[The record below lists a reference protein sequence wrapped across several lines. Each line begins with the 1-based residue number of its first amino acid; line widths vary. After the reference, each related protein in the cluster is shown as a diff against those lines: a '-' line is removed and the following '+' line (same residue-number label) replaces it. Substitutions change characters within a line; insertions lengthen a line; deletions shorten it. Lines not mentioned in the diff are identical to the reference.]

1 MPLWTN
7 EMATPRW
14 TPTLASR
21 SGETRRDEQTH
32 KNGGAARAGI
42 EKLADFRKGPEGIMV
57 ERSGG
62 QSVHIVDD
70 DEAMCDWLA
79 ALVEA
84 AGLLAKTYASAV
96 ELLNSP
102 GGLAADCFVADIR
115 MPEMDGLQLQQ
126 ELTRRGVSVPLI
138 IITGHADV
146 GLAVQAMKAGVSDFL
161 EKPFEGERLL
171 TSLRDALEQGCR
183 QPRTNPAPNSPTDRL
198 AALTGRE
205 WEIVDRLVAGL
216 SNKEIAR
223 ELGISYRT
231 VEVHRA
237 RIMDKTQARSFSQL
251 VRLALEADH
260 PSKDQATSGDVSPD
274 I

>member
-1 MPLWTN
+1 
-7 EMATPRW
+7 MATPRW

-21 SGETRRDEQTH
+21 PGETRRDEQAH
-32 KNGGAARAGI
+32 KNGDAARAGI

-70 DEAMCDWLA
+70 DEAVRDSLA
-79 ALVEA
+79 TLVES
-84 AGLLAKTYASAV
+84 AGLSAKTYASAV

-126 ELTRRGVSVPLI
+126 ELNRQGVAAPLI
-138 IITGHADV
+138 MITGHADV
-146 GLAVQAMKAGVSDFL
+146 GLAVQAMKAGAFDFL

-171 TSLRDALEQGCR
+171 ASLKEALEQRGR
-183 QPRTNPAPNSPTDRL
+183 QPRANAAPNSTTGRL
-198 AALTGRE
+198 AALTGPERGV
-205 WEIVDRLVAGL
+205 VDRLVAGL

-223 ELGISYRT
+223 ELGISY
-231 VEVHRA
+231 
-237 RIMDKTQARSFSQL
+237 
-251 VRLALEADH
+251 
-260 PSKDQATSGDVSPD
+260 
-274 I
+274 